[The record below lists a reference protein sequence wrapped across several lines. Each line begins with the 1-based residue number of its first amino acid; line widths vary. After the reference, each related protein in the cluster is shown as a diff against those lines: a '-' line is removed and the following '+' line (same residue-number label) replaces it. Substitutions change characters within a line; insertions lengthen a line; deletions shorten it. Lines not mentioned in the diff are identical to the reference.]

1 MAGIPFFLEPRPFT
15 VLSATSGPANRP
27 ASHLAEF
34 DYAGMLWESDATTF
48 HQVDIDFGAAV
59 AIDHASL
66 LSTNAQAGTEIIVTA
81 GPSSA
86 DAGGATPTWT
96 SGWQTLISPAVTGR
110 DRYNG
115 FVSFT
120 AQTYR
125 YWSVRIRNH
134 SGVFSASILAM
145 GQRITPTRYYET
157 EWEAGPEDLSNF
169 ARGRNGVPEVARGVN
184 LNRLGFTMAWMTEAE
199 HEQTF
204 APLMRRLGRTNP
216 CLLCFDPDA
225 TVYRQGRTYF
235 GTMADVGRPRKV
247 GFNRFEKRFE
257 IASII

>member
-15 VLSATSGPANRP
+15 VVSASAGPSNRP

-34 DYAGMLWESDATTF
+34 DYAGMVWNSNAASE
-48 HQVDIDFGAAV
+48 HIVVIDFGAAV
-59 AIDHASL
+59 TVDHVSL
-66 LSTNAQAGTEIIVTA
+66 LNTNAQAGTRMWVGFGT
-81 GPSSA
+81 SA
-86 DAGGATPTWT
+86 AQASGGSPAFST
-96 SGWQTLISPAVTGR
+96 SPAVLINPAVTGR
-110 DRYNG
+110 DLYHG
-115 FVSFT
+115 FLSFT

-125 YWSVRIRNH
+125 YMSLRTDTH
-134 SGVFSASILAM
+134 SGTFEASILAA
-145 GQRITPTRYYET
+145 GQRVTPARYYET
-157 EWEAGPEDLSNF
+157 EWEAGPEDQSNF

-204 APLMRRLGRTNP
+204 APLQRRLGRTNP